1 LRLKNQFLKSS
12 QFLSTINPL
21 QTFQLMR
28 FGTTL
33 VIGILL
39 ARFFGLSTAD
49 IAIYEV
55 LLFLGNFLSFFWI
68 SAGIKSLLSQFSKE
82 KAPVSLLV
90 NLAFLLFI
98 LGGVAGATLYF
109 FQDFIIHQF
118 TQYDQLAYIGWI
130 SLFLIFN
137 APSALIEYIYLVQK
151 RNRQIIKYGVIIFAS
166 QLLVVILP
174 FLFNWGLLGIFQG
187 LLGWAIFKF
196 AWLLKLLFRSI
207 NSSDSTL
214 ESASRTLSSG
224 STKPRNAQR
233 VSLNWQQLKTILLLM
248 LPLSLHMLIGGGMEY
263 VDGFIVSSHFADTG
277 QFAIFRYGARE
288 LPLVTILTAALT
300 ATLIPLAVENQ
311 TLAITKIKTDVDKL
325 SNWLFPVTM
334 GLMLLSPYLFPLVYT
349 NKFADSA
356 KVFNVYLLIISS
368 RLLLPQVIIYAQQHN
383 FVLVWSAIIEVI
395 INLGLS
401 LYLVQT
407 YGLEGIAFA
416 TVIAYLVNKII
427 LITYVYVK
435 FKIPLTHY
443 LNLKKYFLYNII
455 LTVSFLLAY

>member
-1 LRLKNQFLKSS
+1 MKSS

-21 QTFQLMR
+21 QTFQLLR

-33 VIGILL
+33 LIGILL

-68 SAGIKSLLSQFSKE
+68 SAGIKSLLSQFAKE
-82 KAPVSLLV
+82 KTPHSLLV
-90 NLAFLLFI
+90 SLSFLLFLMGSI
-98 LGGVAGATLYF
+98 AGAILYF

-118 TQYDQLAYIGWI
+118 TQYEQLNYIGWI
-130 SLFLIFN
+130 SLFLVFN
-137 APSALIEYIYLVQK
+137 APSALIEYLYLVQK
-151 RNRQIIKYGVIIFAS
+151 KEVHIIKYGIILFIS
-166 QLLVVILP
+166 QLLAIILP
-174 FLFNWGLLGIFQG
+174 FLFNWGLEGIFQG
-187 LLGWAIFKF
+187 LLVWSILKF
-196 AWLLKLLFRSI
+196 AWLLKLLFGSI
-207 NSSDSTL
+207 NSS
-214 ESASRTLSSG
+214 ESATRIFPNSG
-224 STKPRNAQR
+224 RDKSTKFRSTQQ
-233 VSLNWQQLKTILLLM
+233 VSLNWPQLKNILLLM

-263 VDGFIVSSHFADTG
+263 VDGFIVSSHFEDTG

-311 TLAITKIKTDVDKL
+311 TLAITKIKTEVSKL

-349 NKFADSA
+349 DKFADSA

-383 FVLVWSAIIEVI
+383 FVLVWSAIIEVMV
-395 INLGLS
+395 NLGLS

-427 LITYVYVK
+427 LITYVYFK

-443 LNLKKYFLYNII
+443 LNLKKYFLYNFF
-455 LTVSFLLAY
+455 LTTVFLIAHQIG

>member
-1 LRLKNQFLKSS
+1 MKSS
-12 QFLSTINPL
+12 KLLPTLNPL

-33 VIGILL
+33 LIGILL

-68 SAGIKSLLSQFSKE
+68 SAGIKSLLSQFAKE
-82 KAPVSLLV
+82 KQQAALLA
-90 NLAFLLFI
+90 NLAFILLL
-98 LGGVAGATLYF
+98 LGSISASLLYF

-118 TQYDQLAYIGWI
+118 TQYEQLDHIGLI
-130 SLFLIFN
+130 SLFLVFN
-137 APSALIEYIYLVQK
+137 APTAIIEYIYLVQK
-151 RNRQIIKYGVIIFAS
+151 KDRKILKYGVLLFAT
-166 QLLVVILP
+166 QLLVIIIP
-174 FLFNWGLLGIFQG
+174 FFFNWGIRGVFQG
-187 LLGWAIFKF
+187 LLGWSILKF
-196 AWLLKLLFRSI
+196 AWLIELLL
-207 NSSDSTL
+207 NPTSSSNNTSLAFPDSYRDGNT
-214 ESASRTLSSG
+214 SP
-224 STKPRNAQR
+224 TK
-233 VSLNWQQLKTILLLM
+233 LNWPQQKSILLLM

-263 VDGFIVSSHFADTG
+263 VDGLIVTSHFVDTG

-311 TLAITKIKTDVDKL
+311 ALAITKIKREVNKL
-325 SNWLFPVTM
+325 AKWLFPVTM
-334 GLMLLSPYLFPLVYT
+334 VLMVLSPYLFPLVYT
-349 NKFADSA
+349 EKFVDAA

-368 RLLLPQVIIYAQQHN
+368 RLLLPQVFIYAQQHN

-401 LYLVQT
+401 LYLVAD

-416 TVIAYLVNKII
+416 TVIAYLVNKLI
-427 LITYVYVK
+427 LITYTHFV
-435 FKIPLTHY
+435 FRIPLTHY
-443 LNLKKYFLYNII
+443 LNVKKYLFYNVLLIA
-455 LTVSFLLAY
+455 SFLLAQQIG